1 MDDARLVRALK
12 ALAHPKRFRMV
23 QEIAAAGELS
33 CTQLGERFA
42 LSQPTVSHHLK
53 LLSEAGVL
61 AVRQQAQHHF
71 ISVDRRLLGEL
82 AAALPTRLAAPARPR
97 PAARRPRAK
106 RS

>member
-1 MDDARLVRALK
+1 MDDASLVRALK

-23 QEIAAAGELS
+23 QQIAAAGELS

-61 AVRQQAQHHF
+61 AVRQQAQHHY
-71 ISVDRRLLGEL
+71 ISVDRRLLRQIL
-82 AAALPTRLAAPARPR
+82 ASLPARLAAPARRRKSTRPR
-97 PAARRPRAK
+97 PAK

>member
-42 LSQPTVSHHLK
+42 LAQPTVSHHLK

-71 ISVDRRLLGEL
+71 ISVDRRLLAQL
-82 AAALPTRLAAPARPR
+82 AAALPTRLAAPA
-97 PAARRPRAK
+97 ARARSSRRQSAK
-106 RS
+106 RT

>member
-71 ISVDRRLLGEL
+71 ISVDRRLLGEV
-82 AAALPTRLAAPARPR
+82 AAALPIRLAAPARP
-97 PAARRPRAK
+97 PSAARRPRTQ